1 MLGGAV
7 PRDLVSAQSA
17 SKRSKIVGMEYRGT
31 GQGIL
36 DTNAHLAFPMSLYR
50 MKPAEWPENYR
61 KLKRKRETIKE
72 SGTAW
77 YIPSALDSPD
87 EELNK
92 RLVREFLGVEVDI
105 E

>member
-17 SKRSKIVGMEYRGT
+17 SKRAKIVGMEYRGT
-31 GQGIL
+31 GQGIV
-36 DTNAHLAFPMSLYR
+36 DTNAHLAFPMSLHR
-50 MKPAEWPENYR
+50 MKPAEWPENY
-61 KLKRKRETIKE
+61 KELKRKRETIKE

-92 RLVREFLGVEVDI
+92 RLVREFLGVDTE
-105 E
+105 